1 MTFTL
6 HSPDV
11 IHSFWVP
18 SFYFKRDV
26 IPGRDQ
32 SFSLTPTVEGDF
44 VGRCAEL
51 CGFQHSRML
60 FNGPRQSTRRSSTQH
75 MADLVR
81 RAARSGTLLGG
92 VNSDDVAGLEKR
104 AREADE

>member
-32 SFSLTPTVEGDF
+32 AFSLTPTAEGDF

-51 CGFQHSRML
+51 CGYQHSRML
-60 FNGPRQSTRRSSTQH
+60 FKVKVVDQAEFEAH
-75 MADLVR
+75 MAELVQQGQV
-81 RAARSGTLLGG
+81 GTLLGG
-92 VNSDDVAGLEKR
+92 EDSQTVSGLNES
-104 AREADE
+104 EGGGE